1 VIKANG
7 GGHKERVKE
16 GEYAGNI
23 MYSSIK
29 REQLDLL

>member
-1 VIKANG
+1 MK

-29 REQLDLL
+29 MEQLDLL